1 MIALIVAIDQNNAIG
16 KDNQLL
22 WHLPKDLQFFKNV
35 TAGNAIIMGRKT
47 FDSIGKALPNRR
59 NIVISTQA
67 DLQYFGAEIAR
78 SLDAAIEL
86 VGGADSYIIGGGS
99 IYQQALTIADKL
111 YITKVAANLEADTFF
126 PTINWDEW
134 ELVSTEDH
142 LADEKHAYNFS
153 FCIYDKKQRS

>member
-22 WHLPKDLQFFKNV
+22 WHLPKDLSFFKNV
-35 TAGNAIIMGRKT
+35 TSGNAIIMGRKT
-47 FDSIGKALPNRR
+47 FESIGKALPNRR
-59 NIVISTQA
+59 NIVISTQK
-67 DLQYFGAEIAR
+67 DLQYAGAEIT
-78 SLDAAIEL
+78 STLNAAIEL
-86 VGGADSYIIGGGS
+86 VGNADCYIIGGGS
-99 IYQQALTIADKL
+99 IYQQSLTLVNRL

-134 ELVSTEDH
+134 ELVSKEDH
-142 LADEKHAYNFS
+142 LADEEHAYNFS